1 VTKSKGKIIIQPGA
15 NPWPHELRT
24 AESLSTAGY
33 IVEFIKKSEVDYE
46 HTADVYLDGVLW
58 EFKSPTASSLKAI
71 ERNMRRAL
79 DQSDKVVFD
88 SRRMKGFPNTAIERE
103 VHACA
108 DGRIKGLKRLIY
120 INRKGVVIDIK

>member
-1 VTKSKGKIIIQPGA
+1 M
-15 NPWPHELRT
+15 
-24 AESLSTAGY
+24 
-33 IVEFIKKSEVDYE
+33 
-46 HTADVYLDGVLW
+46 YLDGVLW
-58 EFKSPTASSLKAI
+58 EFKSPTASNLKAI

-79 DQSDKVVFD
+79 DQSDKVIFD

-103 VHACA
+103 VRACA